1 MKRLRETQLQS
12 FKQFTD
18 LLDKNYVAGFEDFR
32 LNSTENFSNL
42 DFSSIKLN
50 LGAATSSLLQTSSK
64 DVNIED
70 NASTLPP
77 PTDAKDDA
85 PPA

>member
-1 MKRLRETQLQS
+1 MQS
-12 FKQFTD
+12 FKRPSNS
-18 LLDKNYVAGFEDFR
+18 LICKNYATGFEDFR
-32 LNSTENFSNL
+32 LDAIENFHNL

-50 LGAATSSLLQTSSK
+50 LGAATSSLIQTSLE

-70 NASTLPP
+70 DACTPP
-77 PTDAKDDA
+77 PPNDPKDNA

>member
-1 MKRLRETQLQS
+1 MS
-12 FKQFTD
+12 KQFTD
-18 LLDKNYVAGFEDFR
+18 LLDKNYIAGFVDFR
-32 LNSTENFSNL
+32 LDIENFSNL

-50 LGAATSSLLQTSSK
+50 LGAATSSLIQTSSE

-70 NASTLPP
+70 DASTLPP
-77 PTDAKDDA
+77 PDDPKNNA